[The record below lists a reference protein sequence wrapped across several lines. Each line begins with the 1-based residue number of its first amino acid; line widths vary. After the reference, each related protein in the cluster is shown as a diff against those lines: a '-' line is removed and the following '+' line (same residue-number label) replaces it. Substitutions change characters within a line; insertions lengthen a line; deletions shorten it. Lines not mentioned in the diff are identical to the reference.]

1 MIMNAKLWM
10 AVAAIALS
18 TACTQEPQSTTRNGD
33 TAADASAGGG
43 AGASGSGGADAS
55 GGRAA
60 EARAAPPAGAGGA
73 ASQGDAQVATQ
84 ADGTLPARI
93 VAQRGGFIPEGIEY
107 DEKNG
112 RFLTG
117 SLAEGT
123 VFRIGTDGAVVPFV
137 MDPDLVSSVGIE
149 VDETHGRLFVCNSD
163 RAVFGGNSPG
173 QAKLGIYDL
182 TSGAR
187 IAMVDLTASM
197 RRKPEDA
204 AFFAND
210 VAVDGDGNA
219 YVTDS
224 RQNAVYK
231 VGADQMPTILYRFE
245 PAEGLA
251 LNGIVYH
258 SDGYLIVIGGPKLYK
273 ITVGDP
279 AKMTEVE
286 LAEPVPGADG
296 MVFLPDGRLAV
307 VSNSQSKV
315 FALAST
321 DGWNSAA
328 VAATAG
334 FEGQATTAAVAQGD
348 VYVVQ
353 PHFNDQEPPVIE
365 RVTFEPAE

>member
-1 MIMNAKLWM
+1 M
-10 AVAAIALS
+10 AVTAAALF
-18 TACTQEPQSTTRNGD
+18 TACNQASEDGAERPAD
-33 TAADASAGGG
+33 TAAEAPAAGADTPASQPAGGQPPG
-43 AGASGSGGADAS
+43 AAQSTD
-55 GGRAA
+55 
-60 EARAAPPAGAGGA
+60 AAPATGAAGGD
-73 ASQGDAQVATQ
+73 S
-84 ADGTLPARI
+84 LPERI
-93 VAQRGGFIPEGIEY
+93 VAQRGGFIPEGVEY

-123 VFRIGTDGAVVPFV
+123 IFRIDPDGSVVPFI
-137 MDPDLVSSVGIE
+137 MDPELVSSVGIE
-149 VDETHGRLFVCNSD
+149 VDEMRDRLLVCNSD
-163 RAVFGGNSPG
+163 RAVFDGNSPG
-173 QAKLGIYDL
+173 QAKLGIYNL
-182 TSGAR
+182 TSGER

-197 RRKPEDA
+197 RRKPENA

-210 VAVDGDGNA
+210 VTVDADGNA

-286 LAEPVPGADG
+286 LAEPLAGADG

-315 FALAST
+315 VELTSN
-321 DGWNSAA
+321 DDWNSAA
-328 VAATAG
+328 VAATAS
-334 FEGQATTAAVAQGD
+334 FEGQATTAAVAAGD

-365 RVTFEPAE
+365 RVTFQAAE